1 MSIELQRRQF
11 TVKEYHQ
18 MVEAGILTENDRVEL
33 IAGEII
39 KMSPI
44 GLRHA
49 AYLRRLDMIFNDL
62 LRGKV
67 IVDTQNPINL
77 SDDSE
82 PEPDLVL
89 LRLRDDFYEAK
100 HPQPE
105 DILLLIEV
113 ADSTIK
119 YDREIKI
126 PLYAEN
132 GISEAWLIDINQQ
145 LIEVYRQAEGNS
157 YQNMRQFFRGDSLT
171 IEAFDEINLT
181 VDEIL
186 GLVS

>member
-1 MSIELQRRQF
+1 MSLELQRRQF
-11 TVKEYHQ
+11 TVQEYHQ
-18 MVEAGILTENDRVEL
+18 MAEVGILTEDDRVEL
-33 IAGEII
+33 IAGEIVE
-39 KMSPI
+39 MAPI
-44 GLRHA
+44 GIPHA
-49 AYLRRLDMIFNDL
+49 GCVRRLNMIFNDL

-67 IVDTQNPINL
+67 IVDTQNPIDL

-82 PEPDLVL
+82 PEPDLIL
-89 LRLRDDFYEAK
+89 LRWRDDCYAEK

-105 DILLLIEV
+105 DILLLVEV

-145 LIEVYRQAEGNS
+145 LIAVYRQAEGNS

-181 VDEIL
+181 VDQIL
-186 GLVS
+186 G

>member
-1 MSIELQRRQF
+1 MSVELQKRKF
-11 TVKEYHQ
+11 IVKEYHQ
-18 MVEAGILTENDRVEL
+18 MAEFGILKEDDRVEL
-33 IAGEII
+33 IAGEIVQ
-39 KMSPI
+39 MAPI
-44 GLRHA
+44 GIPHA
-49 AYLRRLDMIFNDL
+49 GCVRRLDMIFNNL

-77 SDDSE
+77 SYDSE
-82 PEPDLVL
+82 PEADLIL
-89 LRLRDDFYEAK
+89 LRWRDDCYAEK

-132 GISEAWLIDINQQ
+132 GIYEVWLIDINQQ
-145 LIEVYRQAEGNS
+145 LVEVYRQAEGNI
-157 YQNMRQFFRGDSLT
+157 YQNVQQFFRGDNLT
-171 IEAFDEINLT
+171 IEAFNDINLT
-181 VDEIL
+181 VNEIL
-186 GLVS
+186 GEIS

>member
-1 MSIELQRRQF
+1 MSVELQRRQF

-18 MVEAGILTENDRVEL
+18 MAEAGILKEDDRVEL
-33 IAGEII
+33 IAGEIV

-49 AYLRRLDMIFNDL
+49 ACVNRIAELFFRHFIGRAIIQ
-62 LRGKV
+62 V
-67 IVDTQNPINL
+67 QNPIQLNN
-77 SDDSE
+77 E
-82 PEPDLVL
+82 NEAQPDLAL
-89 LRLRDDFYEAK
+89 LERRDDFYQEK

-105 DILLLIEV
+105 DIFLLVEV

-132 GISEAWLIDINQQ
+132 GISEAWLIDINRQ
-145 LIEVYRQAEGNS
+145 LVEVYRQAEGNI
-157 YQNMRQFFRGDSLT
+157 YQNVQQFFREDILT
-171 IEAFDEINLT
+171 IEAFDDINLT

-186 GLVS
+186 G